1 MSDVEKLIGLALSED
16 VGEGDV
22 TAEHFIPAGARGQAD
37 LVARESLVVAGT
49 RVAAAVFAAVD
60 SDLAVETVLTDGK
73 FAGENDVILRVRGS
87 LRSIVTA
94 ERTALNFLQRLS
106 GIASA
111 TRACV
116 DAVAGL
122 PVKILDTRKTTPG
135 LRKLEKAAVVA
146 GGGSN
151 HRMGLYDQVMV
162 KDNHLLAES
171 EAEALQEAINAAM
184 KARPGIVVELEA
196 DRLDQLANFLEL
208 EGVDVVLLDNMS
220 CEDMRRAVEMTA
232 GKVTLEASGGVTL
245 ERVREIAE
253 TGVDAISTGAIT
265 HSARAVD
272 VSLELK
278 VEP

>member
-1 MSDVEKLIGLALSED
+1 MSEVEELIRMALSED

-22 TAEHFIPAGARGQAD
+22 TAEHFIPAGARG
-37 LVARESLVVAGT
+37 LGEVVAREPLVVAGT
-49 RVAAAVFAAVD
+49 GVAEAVFAAVD
-60 SDLAVETVLTDGK
+60 SELAIETVLGDGK
-73 FAGENDVILRVRGS
+73 SAGEGDVIMRVGGS
-87 LRSIVTA
+87 TRSIVTA

-106 GIASA
+106 GVATA
-111 TRACV
+111 TRAFA

-135 LRKLEKAAVVA
+135 WRKLEKAAVLA
-146 GGGSN
+146 GGGNN

-171 EAEALQEAINAAM
+171 ESEALQEAIHAVA
-184 KARPGIVVELEA
+184 KEHRGIVVELEA
-196 DRLDQLANFLEL
+196 DRLDQLARFLEL

-220 CEDMRRAVEMTA
+220 CEEMRRAVEMTG
-232 GKVTLEASGGVTL
+232 GKVKLEASGGVTL
-245 ERVREIAE
+245 GSVREIAE

-272 VSLELK
+272 IALDLTAG
-278 VEP
+278 P